1 MNRQSKKNR
10 RRSRRALS
18 ILMVF
23 AMLFTL
29 TPAAGFAAENTA
41 SSGAGYTDVAQDAW
55 YKDAVD
61 YVTDNG
67 LLVGVADDQFGP
79 EQNVTRAMVV
89 TVMWRQSGAPA
100 SDGESAFTDVPDGEW
115 YTAAVAWGADNG
127 MVAGMS
133 DTTFEP
139 NTPVTREQLV
149 AFMQRFAQKNGE
161 DTSVGDG
168 SVLDAYTDADA
179 VSDWAENAMIWAL
192 ENGVISGMTD
202 TTIAPQGNATRAQY
216 AAILQR
222 TGATISDEIDLSGY
236 DKLSYYH
243 NGEIITVDENVG
255 EDENGDPI
263 YAKAVLAGDGTIIAV
278 AYTEE
283 EVAELTEA
291 LAGLEYEDVD
301 LNGETMIP
309 AFVDAHGH
317 IDMTDQ
323 FADASP
329 SSGVTSLEALVE
341 IGKQDFDAWVND
353 HTYDA
358 DYGPN
363 EPGGKFW
370 FATNGFDNTAFKDG
384 WEEMGLAPYAMPTR
398 EVLDQISTEYP
409 IIYIHAS
416 SHLGVLNSLAIE
428 LYEQAVAQDEALA
441 AYANPSVNWDVDENG
456 EYTGVVREGGF
467 YGLAMMG
474 TLWNST
480 TNRTASSSG
489 VLENAMDVYAS
500 YGIATA
506 VAGGGGG
513 DKSAVMDGISEDERI
528 IDIISL
534 MSYDASST
542 LDGGQASA
550 DHDYDAT
557 GLKYGA
563 VKLFGD
569 GSPQG
574 KTAWFAKDDSDTVS
588 GGGYYRDANETLL
601 ANTDDSN
608 AWWWGEAEGKRTDDA
623 TLTEQFTS
631 LVSRGISFHVHANG
645 TGAIQQFLD
654 CYSQALV
661 NNGVDLNDEAV
672 VAAMADKIRPV
683 IIHGQTATAAQVQ
696 QAADLGVTL
705 SFFTDHVYYYGD
717 YHLYSTLGPDRG
729 QVISPMATAL
739 SDGANVTMHQD
750 SPVAPPNMLFSVYN
764 AATRIT
770 RDGQPI
776 GRGSADGSS
785 DGDSRITDW
794 SNKSHDTRD
803 ERVEAYEALKCVTIN
818 SAWQHYEEND
828 KGSIS
833 VGKQADFAILNV
845 NPLTDEFLGL
855 DPEKVQHGEFVEQ
868 TINDDEVV
876 YDR

>member
-100 SDGESAFTDVPDGEW
+100 SDGETAFTDVPDGEW

-263 YAKAVLAGDGTIIAV
+263 YAKAVLAGDGIILAV
-278 AYTEE
+278 AYTDE

-309 AFVDAHGH
+309 AFVDAHSH
-317 IDMTDQ
+317 INIVDQ

-341 IGKQDFDAWVND
+341 IGKQDFDAWLND
-353 HTYDA
+353 HTYD
-358 DYGPN
+358 DEYGVN

-370 FATNGFDNTAFKDG
+370 FVTNGFDNTAFVDG
-384 WEEMGLAPYAMPTR
+384 WEEMGLAPYAMPTK

-409 IIYIHAS
+409 IYYLHAS
-416 SHLGVLNSLAIE
+416 AHMGVVNSLGLEIVQQKMEE
-428 LYEQAVAQDEALA
+428 LGLEET
-441 AYANPSVNWDVDENG
+441 ANPAVNWDVDENG
-456 EYTGVVREGGF
+456 EYTGVLREKGNIATTIGVISPSVARTPSTSDV
-467 YGLAMMG
+467 LA
-474 TLWNST
+474 
-480 TNRTASSSG
+480 
-489 VLENAMDVYAS
+489 NAMDVYAS
-500 YGIATA
+500 YGITTGIIGAGGA
-506 VAGGGGG
+506 DQRSVVAG
-513 DKSAVMDGISEDERI
+513 IPENERV
-528 IDIISL
+528 IDISAL
-534 MSYDASST
+534 MSYDTHKDFAAGKT
-542 LDGGQASA
+542 SA
-550 DHDYDAT
+550 EQTYDAN
-557 GLKYGA
+557 GFKYNG

-588 GGGYYRDANETLL
+588 GGGYYRDVNETLL
-601 ANTDDSN
+601 TNTDASN
-608 AWWWGEAEGKRTDDA
+608 AWWWGQAEGQRTDDA
-623 TLTEQFTS
+623 TLTDQFTN
-631 LVSRGISFHVHANG
+631 LIAEGVTFHFHANG
-645 TGAIQQFLD
+645 TGAIQQFID
-654 CYSQALV
+654 CYRQALL
-661 NNGVDLNDEAV
+661 NNGVDINDEAA
-672 VAAMADKIRPV
+672 VAAMKDKVRPV
-683 IIHGQTATAAQVQ
+683 IIHAQTITDEQMKE
-696 QAADLGVTL
+696 AADLGITL
-705 SFFTDHVYYYGD
+705 SFFTDHVFYYGD

-729 QVISPMATAL
+729 QLISPMATAL
-739 SDGANVTMHQD
+739 SDDINMTMHQD
-750 SPVAPPNMLFSVYN
+750 SPVAPPKMLFSVYN

-794 SNKSHDTRD
+794 TNKSHDTRD
-803 ERVEAYEALKCVTIN
+803 ERISAYEALKCVTIN
-818 SAWQHYEEND
+818 SAWQIYEED
-828 KGSIS
+828 VKGSIS

-855 DPEKVQHGEFVEQ
+855 ETEKAQFGEFVEQ
-868 TINDDEVV
+868 TINNDEVI
-876 YDR
+876 YER

>member
-100 SDGESAFTDVPDGEW
+100 SDGETAFTDVPDGEW

-263 YAKAVLAGDGTIIAV
+263 YAKAVLAGDGIILAV
-278 AYTEE
+278 AYTDE

-309 AFVDAHGH
+309 AFVDAHSH
-317 IDMTDQ
+317 INIVDQ

-341 IGKQDFDAWVND
+341 IGKQDFDAWLND
-353 HTYDA
+353 HTYD
-358 DYGPN
+358 DEYGVN

-370 FATNGFDNTAFKDG
+370 FVTNGFDNTAFVDG
-384 WEEMGLAPYAMPTR
+384 WEEMGLAPYAMPTK

-409 IIYIHAS
+409 IYYLHAS
-416 SHLGVLNSLAIE
+416 AHMGVVNSLGLEIVQQKMEE
-428 LYEQAVAQDEALA
+428 LGLEET
-441 AYANPSVNWDVDENG
+441 ANPAVNWDVDENG
-456 EYTGVVREGGF
+456 EYTGVLREKGNIATTIGVTSPSVARTPSTSDV
-467 YGLAMMG
+467 LA
-474 TLWNST
+474 
-480 TNRTASSSG
+480 
-489 VLENAMDVYAS
+489 NAMDVYAS
-500 YGIATA
+500 YGITTGIIGAGGA
-506 VAGGGGG
+506 DQRSVVAG
-513 DKSAVMDGISEDERI
+513 IPENERV
-528 IDIISL
+528 IDISAL
-534 MSYDASST
+534 MSYDTHKDFAAGKT
-542 LDGGQASA
+542 SA
-550 DHDYDAT
+550 EQTYDAN
-557 GLKYGA
+557 GFKYNG

-588 GGGYYRDANETLL
+588 GGGYYRDVNETLL
-601 ANTDDSN
+601 TNTDASN
-608 AWWWGEAEGKRTDDA
+608 AWWWGQAEGQRTDDA
-623 TLTEQFTS
+623 TLTDQFTN
-631 LVSRGISFHVHANG
+631 LIAEGVTFHFHANG
-645 TGAIQQFLD
+645 TGAIQQFID
-654 CYSQALV
+654 CYRQALI
-661 NNGVDLNDEAV
+661 NNGVDPSDEAAV
-672 VAAMADKIRPV
+672 EAMKDKVRPV
-683 IIHGQTATAAQVQ
+683 IIHAQTITDAQMDEAA
-696 QAADLGVTL
+696 ALGITL
-705 SFFTDHVYYYGD
+705 SFFTDHVFYYGD

-729 QVISPMATAL
+729 QLISPMATAL
-739 SDGANVTMHQD
+739 SQDINMTMHQD
-750 SPVAPPNMLFSVYN
+750 SPIAPPKMLFSVYN
-764 AATRIT
+764 AANRIT
-770 RDGQPI
+770 RDGQAI

-794 SNKSHDTRD
+794 TNKSHDTRD
-803 ERVEAYEALKCVTIN
+803 ERISAYEALKCVTIN
-818 SAWQHYEEND
+818 SAWQIYEED
-828 KGSIS
+828 VKGSIS

-855 DPEKVQHGEFVEQ
+855 DPEDAQFGEFVEQ